1 MADGLS
7 DAEVFGSTDPP
18 SVSAAGM
25 SDADVFGT
33 PQQNTWRGMAKNAAA
48 ALAEDVPAGLM
59 NFGSDIGGNLLH
71 PLVVAGGTAYD
82 AAAPYLGLPRMSPD
96 LRSALYDLPPPVN
109 SSGTPAPAPSP
120 DLPPDVA
127 NYVNKYA
134 TPPGQTPPPDQPI
147 GTRVMNAVDAT
158 VLPPDRSAT
167 TLPATPDE
175 AMVRRGVGAA
185 ATVATMGPGGLLPA
199 IIAGASA
206 AAAPMIADQAPDWAK
221 PGVELAVNTI
231 PQMLT
236 GAAASRAGPVDAAD
250 AATMQLARDKFQIP
264 LNATDITPGSGYR
277 TPASM
282 QASVDGLQRN
292 IVSEMGEDPNTSDLL
307 SRNKITTGPGGVMDR
322 TATRVG
328 GVFDDVANRT
338 NVNPA
343 ETNNVITKLAN
354 IDGGLDLENLTDAQ
368 KALIRRNIDLVQ
380 NAAANGN
387 GTISGADYQG
397 LTRTGTPLD
406 KLASNS
412 DPNVASVGMQLKS
425 ALDDGFQA
433 SASPADQ
440 AALTQARY
448 QWRLMKTVQPLAEK
462 AQGANIDPGDFASR
476 VVAASRKLDGS
487 TGGIAYTGG
496 GTIGE
501 LGRIAG
507 VIDRG
512 PAPVSP
518 SLWRDILHPP
528 GGGVGYLLEP
538 KLEAYAHAA
547 QIVGNQLA
555 GPYLRSGINAQSV
568 INNAL
573 YRPSLLGGVLQG
585 GVGGVASNQL
595 LPSP

>member
-1 MADGLS
+1 
-7 DAEVFGSTDPP
+7 
-18 SVSAAGM
+18 
-25 SDADVFGT
+25 
-33 PQQNTWRGMAKNAAA
+33 
-48 ALAEDVPAGLM
+48 
-59 NFGSDIGGNLLH
+59 
-71 PLVVAGGTAYD
+71 
-82 AAAPYLGLPRMSPD
+82 
-96 LRSALYDLPPPVN
+96 
-109 SSGTPAPAPSP
+109 
-120 DLPPDVA
+120 
-127 NYVNKYA
+127 
-134 TPPGQTPPPDQPI
+134 
-147 GTRVMNAVDAT
+147 
-158 VLPPDRSAT
+158 
-167 TLPATPDE
+167 
-175 AMVRRGVGAA
+175 
-185 ATVATMGPGGLLPA
+185 
-199 IIAGASA
+199 
-206 AAAPMIADQAPDWAK
+206 
-221 PGVELAVNTI
+221 
-231 PQMLT
+231 
-236 GAAASRAGPVDAAD
+236 
-250 AATMQLARDKFQIP
+250 MQLARDKFQIP

-292 IVSEMGEDPNTSDLL
+292 IVSEMGENPNTPDLL

-338 NVNPA
+338 NINPA

-462 AQGANIDPGDFASR
+462 AQGANIDPGEFASR

-512 PAPVSP
+512 PTPVSP
-518 SLWRDILHPP
+518 SLIGDILHPP
-528 GGGVGYLLEP
+528 GGGLGYMIDP
-538 KLEAYAHAA
+538 KLEGIAHGL
-547 QIVGNQLA
+547 QVVRNQLA
-555 GPYLRSGINAQSV
+555 GPYLRSGINAQNV

-573 YRPSLLGGVLQG
+573 YRPSLFGGGFPG
-585 GVGGVASNQL
+585 GAGGVASNQL

>member
-1 MADGLS
+1 
-7 DAEVFGSTDPP
+7 
-18 SVSAAGM
+18 
-25 SDADVFGT
+25 
-33 PQQNTWRGMAKNAAA
+33 MAKNAAA

-59 NFGSDIGGNLLH
+59 NFAADPGGTLLH

-96 LRSALYDLPPPVN
+96 LRSALYDQP
-109 SSGTPAPAPSP
+109 
-120 DLPPDVA
+120 
-127 NYVNKYA
+127 
-134 TPPGQTPPPDQPI
+134 PPGQTQAPTDQPI
-147 GTRVMNAVDAT
+147 GTRVMNAVDAA

-185 ATVATMGPGGLLPA
+185 ATVATMGPGGLLAPA
-199 IIAGASA
+199 VAGVSA
-206 AAAPMIADQAPDWAK
+206 AVAPEIAKTAPDWAQ

-231 PQMLT
+231 PQIVT
-236 GAAASRAGPVDAAD
+236 GGIASRAGPTDAAD
-250 AATMQLARDKFQIP
+250 AATMQLARDKFDIP

-412 DPNVASVGMQLKS
+412 DPTLAAIGMQIKS

-448 QWRLMKTVQPLAEK
+448 QWRLMKTVQRLAEK

-476 VVAASRKLDGS
+476 VVPRHAQA
-487 TGGIAYTGG
+487 
-496 GTIGE
+496 
-501 LGRIAG
+501 GRIDRRHRLYRRRCDRRTQPHRGRHRSRADTGFAFFDRRYIAPSRWRPVAG
-507 VIDRG
+507 YMID
-512 PAPVSP
+512 
-518 SLWRDILHPP
+518 
-528 GGGVGYLLEP
+528 P
-538 KLEAYAHAA
+538 KLERIAHGL
-547 QIVGNQLA
+547 QVVRNQLA
-555 GPYLRSGINAQSV
+555 GPYLRSGINAQNV

-573 YRPSLLGGVLQG
+573 YRPSLLGGSLQG
-585 GVGGVASNQL
+585 GVGGVASNRL
-595 LPSP
+595 MPPAP